1 MKTESLP
8 WNITIFL
15 YLLILLFPA
24 NFYLAYHLS
33 GSVEK
38 SSLVMK
44 DVGRLGG
51 ALESV
56 KRSGVVDPAS
66 AAYIEELFQRI
77 DREFMQKEAGQTNFG
92 FHNPADTFRELYA
105 KWKVC
110 KYGMSDAKKEFR
122 ACLKDYERFS
132 MAVSSRLQGEREG
145 TLYILYALL
154 VVTLFIIALIVY
166 IMRIDM
172 SHESGKHA
180 LMDSLTGLYNR
191 SYFLEEI
198 KHASARASRTL
209 QPLSII
215 AFGIDDFENITLD
228 KRDPLLI
235 AFGAFLSP
243 LIRSSDIACRVSE
256 NQFVVIAPDTE
267 VEKVKI
273 LAVRLRKAVEK
284 KHLMAEAPVT
294 ISVGGSQY
302 ENGEKSDE
310 FVRRAEVKWREAK
323 EFKNRVILDK

>member
-33 GSVEK
+33 DSLEKDSV
-38 SSLVMK
+38 VMK
-44 DVGRLGG
+44 DVGGLGG
-51 ALESV
+51 ALEYA
-56 KRSGVVDPAS
+56 KRSGTIDPGS

-77 DREFMQKEAGQTNFG
+77 DREFMQEEASQTNFG
-92 FHNPADTFRELYA
+92 FHNPEDTFDSLYN
-105 KWKVC
+105 KWKSC
-110 KYGMSDAKKEFR
+110 KYELIDAKSQFR

-132 MAVSSRLQGEREG
+132 MAVFSRLEAEREG

-154 VVTLFIIALIVY
+154 VATLFIIAVIVY
-166 IMRIDM
+166 IMRIDI
-172 SHESGKHA
+172 SQESGKHA

-215 AFGIDDFENITLD
+215 AFGVDDFDNITLD
-228 KRDPLLI
+228 KRDALLA

-267 VEKVKI
+267 IEKVKI

-284 KHLMAEAPVT
+284 QHLMTEAPVT

-302 ENGEKSDE
+302 ENGEKSSE
-310 FVRRAEVKWREAK
+310 FIRRAEVKWHEAK